1 MSSPFA
7 APYVPPAPG
16 AYAPPTAERRGPG
29 LGITAMVVALVAVP
43 LAVGAAAVIGFRVG
57 LGAGKEIAARPFGT
71 TFDLSVLTPV
81 RYDVLAGEIVF
92 WTATALGVWAL
103 AQGIVALA
111 TARGRGPALIAV
123 VVAALGPIL
132 FVGAAAVFV
141 QAGMGAGSG
150 IGG

>member
-16 AYAPPTAERRGPG
+16 AYAPPTAQRRGPG
-29 LGITAMVVALVAVP
+29 LGITAMVV
-43 LAVGAAAVIGFRVG
+43 
-57 LGAGKEIAARPFGT
+57 
-71 TFDLSVLTPV
+71 
-81 RYDVLAGEIVF
+81 
-92 WTATALGVWAL
+92 
-103 AQGIVALA
+103 
-111 TARGRGPALIAV
+111 ALIAV